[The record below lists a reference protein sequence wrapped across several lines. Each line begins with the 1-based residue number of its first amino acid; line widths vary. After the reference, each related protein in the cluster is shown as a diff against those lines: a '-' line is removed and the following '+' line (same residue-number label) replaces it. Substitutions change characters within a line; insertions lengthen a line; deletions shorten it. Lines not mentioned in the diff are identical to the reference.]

1 MNDYFINPLQPYTS
15 AVSDWQVVF
24 QRAGE
29 QSMPM
34 NVSEARKQGY
44 WFDLMDERLVFRT
57 PYGQPDSFST
67 EVNTNTSL
75 NYWMWKTL
83 NPT

>member
-1 MNDYFINPLQPYTS
+1 
-15 AVSDWQVVF
+15 
-24 QRAGE
+24 
-29 QSMPM
+29 MPM